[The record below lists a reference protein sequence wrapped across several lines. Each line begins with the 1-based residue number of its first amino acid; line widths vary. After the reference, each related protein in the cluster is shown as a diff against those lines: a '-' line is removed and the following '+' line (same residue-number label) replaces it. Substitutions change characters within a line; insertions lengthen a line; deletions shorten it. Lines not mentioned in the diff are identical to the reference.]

1 MFYSHCFHYVGENI
15 IGECLL
21 AIGLENGTMLCC
33 FPWEEINRYN
43 LEIISTIYVFQFCA
57 FVPGGAIGYMI
68 I

>member
-1 MFYSHCFHYVGENI
+1 
-15 IGECLL
+15 
-21 AIGLENGTMLCC
+21 MLCC